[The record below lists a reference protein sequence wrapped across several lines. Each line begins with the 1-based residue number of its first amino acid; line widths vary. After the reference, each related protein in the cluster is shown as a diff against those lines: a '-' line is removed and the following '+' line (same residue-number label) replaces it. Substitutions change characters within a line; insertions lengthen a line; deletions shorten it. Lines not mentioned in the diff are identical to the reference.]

1 MTDHQVRSYGPD
13 VTADDRSDSTPPA
26 AHDARPHYEI
36 RVQGRIGS
44 RWSAWF
50 DGMTVTTQQDGTTL
64 IEGQVADQ
72 SALFGLLLKMRDMG
86 LPLLSVIRADRQ
98 ELPLP

>member
-1 MTDHQVRSYGPD
+1 M
-13 VTADDRSDSTPPA
+13 ADSFS
-26 AHDARPHYEI
+26 I
-36 RVQGRIGS
+36 RVQGHLDA

-50 DGMTVTTQQDGTTL
+50 DGMVVTTQKDGTTL
-64 IEGQVADQ
+64 IEGRVADQ
-72 SALFGLLLKMRDMG
+72 AALFGLLLKMRDMG

>member
-1 MTDHQVRSYGPD
+1 M
-13 VTADDRSDSTPPA
+13 ADSFS
-26 AHDARPHYEI
+26 I
-36 RVQGRIGS
+36 RVQGHLDA

-50 DGMTVTTQQDGTTL
+50 DGMVVTTQKDGTTL
-64 IEGQVADQ
+64 LEGRVADQ
-72 SALFGLLLKMRDMG
+72 AALFGLLLKMRDMG

>member
-1 MTDHQVRSYGPD
+1 M
-13 VTADDRSDSTPPA
+13 ADSFA
-26 AHDARPHYEI
+26 I
-36 RVQGRIGS
+36 RVQGHLDA

-50 DGMTVTTQQDGTTL
+50 DGMAVTTQKDGTTL

-72 SALFGLLLKMRDMG
+72 AALFGLLLKMRDMG

-98 ELPLP
+98 ELPLL

>member
-1 MTDHQVRSYGPD
+1 M
-13 VTADDRSDSTPPA
+13 ADSFS
-26 AHDARPHYEI
+26 I
-36 RVQGRIGS
+36 RVQGHLDA

-50 DGMTVTTQQDGTTL
+50 DGMAVTTQKDGTTL

-72 SALFGLLLKMRDMG
+72 AALFGLLLKMRDMG

>member
-1 MTDHQVRSYGPD
+1 M
-13 VTADDRSDSTPPA
+13 ADSFA
-26 AHDARPHYEI
+26 I
-36 RVQGRIGS
+36 RVQGHVDA

-50 DGMTVTTQQDGTTL
+50 DGMAVTTQKDGTTL

-72 SALFGLLLKMRDMG
+72 AALFGLLLKMRDMG

>member
-1 MTDHQVRSYGPD
+1 M
-13 VTADDRSDSTPPA
+13 ADSFA
-26 AHDARPHYEI
+26 I
-36 RVQGRIGS
+36 RVQGHLDT

-72 SALFGLLLKMRDMG
+72 AALFGLLLKMRDMG